1 MAKITE
7 KEKGTTINEE
17 YSKEK
22 KKTVEEIYSIKNI
35 NKIELINYGSLIVY
49 LIRKALGE

>member
-1 MAKITE
+1 MTKTAE
-7 KEKGTTINEE
+7 KEKGTTVNEE

-22 KKTVEEIYSIKNI
+22 KKTVEEIYSTKNI

-49 LIRKALGE
+49 LIRKALGK